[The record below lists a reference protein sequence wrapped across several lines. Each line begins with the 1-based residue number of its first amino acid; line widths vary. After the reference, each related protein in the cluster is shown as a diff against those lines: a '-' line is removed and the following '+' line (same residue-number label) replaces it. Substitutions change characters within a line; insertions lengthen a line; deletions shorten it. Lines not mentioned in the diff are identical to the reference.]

1 MILKQ
6 LYSKK
11 GKKPLKQ
18 KGGDP
23 DDYDTGTA
31 VLKYGALIFA
41 FISVCCVIIYLLMNP
56 STIASNFSKYFF
68 IVLFVLIMIF
78 TVVLNIGEDQESTT
92 LFFKITF
99 GFLTIGYLVYL
110 FSVLGSKIPSMD
122 LYISYGLYAL
132 IGFIG
137 LAIGYRLFMKY
148 LSKLTG
154 WYGFLA
160 QLIFYIPCMMYDA
173 LYWTLDQFKLTPMV
187 VYFLILIEFILILV
201 YFYLPY
207 LVTKAVMDPTKSTLL
222 VNNPI
227 PLNKGKQTLTT
238 ADKIMIPNESN
249 SFRQNYA
256 ISMWV
261 YTNPKNAANLAYTK
275 ESEIFNYGF
284 TSYTLKITEAN
295 SESTVHILKPEQVQ
309 SVIKDPASGRVMLT
323 DMSGHSFPILP
334 DVKKIPYQV
343 VKPMIRYYSG
353 GGSDKRDVHEE
364 RDKFIFY
371 FSEYP
376 PSQKIYDPSFN
387 YPMDK
392 NEYDLDSKTFYEI
405 EIPHQKWNQI
415 VMNYNRNVVDIFING
430 NLERSFKMNDG
441 IMPQYNALDSI
452 TVGDDNGIEGAVC
465 NVVYYHHPLNA
476 EDVAN
481 SYNLFMNFNPPINKD
496 VIDPY
501 QNTPGSTSN

>member
-1 MILKQ
+1 
-6 LYSKK
+6 
-11 GKKPLKQ
+11 
-18 KGGDP
+18 
-23 DDYDTGTA
+23 
-31 VLKYGALIFA
+31 
-41 FISVCCVIIYLLMNP
+41 
-56 STIASNFSKYFF
+56 
-68 IVLFVLIMIF
+68 
-78 TVVLNIGEDQESTT
+78 
-92 LFFKITF
+92 
-99 GFLTIGYLVYL
+99 
-110 FSVLGSKIPSMD
+110 MD

-187 VYFLILIEFILILV
+187 VYFLIIIEVILILV

-207 LVTKAVMDPTKSTLL
+207 LVTKAITDPTKSTLL
-222 VNNPI
+222 ANNPI
-227 PLNKGKQTLTT
+227 LLNKGKQTLTT
-238 ADKIMIPNESN
+238 ADKIMIPNEAN
-249 SFRQNYA
+249 SFRRNYA

-275 ESEIFNYGF
+275 EAEIFNYGF
-284 TSYTLKITEAN
+284 TSYTLEITESN
-295 SESTVHILKPEQVQ
+295 PQSTVHILKPEQVQ
-309 SVIKDPASGRVMLT
+309 SVIKDPASGQVILT
-323 DMSGHSFPILP
+323 DMSGNSFPILNN
-334 DVKKIPYQV
+334 VKKIPYQV

-353 GGSDKRDVHEE
+353 GGPDKRDIHEE

-376 PSQKIYDPSFN
+376 PTQDVFDPSFD
-387 YPMDK
+387 YPMDQNK
-392 NEYDLDSKTFYEI
+392 YNSDSKTFYEI

-415 VMNYNRNVVDIFING
+415 VMNYNRNIVDIFING

-441 IMPQYNALDSI
+441 IMPEYSALDSI

-465 NVVYYHHPLNA
+465 NVVYYHHPLNS
-476 EDVAN
+476 EEVAN

-501 QNTPGSTSN
+501 KGTNDSLKNPP